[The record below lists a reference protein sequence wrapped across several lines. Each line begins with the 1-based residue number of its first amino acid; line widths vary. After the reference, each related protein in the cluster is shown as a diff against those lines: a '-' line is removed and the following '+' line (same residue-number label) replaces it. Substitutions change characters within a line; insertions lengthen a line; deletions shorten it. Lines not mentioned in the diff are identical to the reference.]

1 MPCPLH
7 LHWAQGRV
15 SARRRFRGPSD
26 VCPLGHLAPAP
37 PLPTGTLTPCPAWR
51 MVLTREGRGR
61 VEGGMRGNWP
71 RHPQR
76 SVPSPL
82 PLFGGVV
89 DPQQCVE
96 PAGAIAEQ
104 SAAPCDSPCDS
115 PAICRQAV
123 GRGEGVGVRSDAA
136 SVCWLGLTGGGACT
150 QKTCGPPGIGRQQHS
165 TPRAAARGKILFLI
179 RLHMEKTR
187 GAPDV
192 EKF

>member
-7 LHWAQGRV
+7 LHRAQGRV
-15 SARRRFRGPSD
+15 SARRCLRGPSD
-26 VCPLGHLAPAP
+26 VCPLGHLAPCP
-37 PLPTGTLTPCPAWR
+37 PPAHWGTLPRLEDGADA
-51 MVLTREGRGR
+51 GGKGKGGG
-61 VEGGMRGNWP
+61 GGMRGNWP
-71 RHPQR
+71 RHPQQ

-104 SAAPCDSPCDS
+104 SASPCDSPCERPL
-115 PAICRQAV
+115 PAGSR
-123 GRGEGVGVRSDAA
+123 EGGGGGGVRSDAA
-136 SVCWLGLTGGGACT
+136 SVCWLGRTGGGACT

-165 TPRAAARGKILFLI
+165 TPRAAASGKILFLI

-187 GAPDV
+187 GAPGG